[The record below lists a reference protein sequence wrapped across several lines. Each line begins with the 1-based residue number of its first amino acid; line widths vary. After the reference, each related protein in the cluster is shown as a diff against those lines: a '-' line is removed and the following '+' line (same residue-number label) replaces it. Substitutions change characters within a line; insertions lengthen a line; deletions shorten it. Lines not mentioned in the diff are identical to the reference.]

1 MNNYEEIKN
10 INSLYLGERIER
22 FENNPKF
29 KTRIEEFRILT
40 FEQRLEEY
48 NWMNEFDDWISDE
61 LILTYEDGIRQ
72 LTRTEATQRF
82 ELALA
87 KQICDN
93 LEEDNE

>member
-1 MNNYEEIKN
+1 MINYEEIKN
-10 INSLYLGERIER
+10 INSYMLKERIER

-29 KTRIEEFRILT
+29 KKRMGEFRKLT

-48 NWMNEFDDWISDE
+48 NWMNEFDDWVSD
-61 LILTYEDGIRQ
+61 LLVLTHEDGTRQ

-93 LEEDNE
+93 LEEYND